1 MLDQKIVIWGLIIV
15 NEHWRFWSM
24 IIVPWKYGWSYYWY
38 QKVFLKFLLWGINFK
53 HLEFVVSSEI
63 MRLWLLM
70 YKECWGFW
78 LICLVMY
85 SNLVDGFWEWLV
97 LWYWNFGKFWVRSWM
112 LKKCINEMKN
122 FNWVQGSS
130 PILKY
135 KYLCVDSTKRL
146 RTLRRTLMC

>member
-1 MLDQKIVIWGLIIV
+1 
-15 NEHWRFWSM
+15 
-24 IIVPWKYGWSYYWY
+24 
-38 QKVFLKFLLWGINFK
+38 
-53 HLEFVVSSEI
+53 
-63 MRLWLLM
+63 
-70 YKECWGFW
+70 
-78 LICLVMY
+78 
-85 SNLVDGFWEWLV
+85 
-97 LWYWNFGKFWVRSWM
+97 M